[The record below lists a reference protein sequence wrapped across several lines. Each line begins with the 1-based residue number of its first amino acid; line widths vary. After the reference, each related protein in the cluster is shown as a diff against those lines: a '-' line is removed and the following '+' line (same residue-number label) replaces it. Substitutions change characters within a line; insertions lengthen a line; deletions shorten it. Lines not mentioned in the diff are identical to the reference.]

1 MFSKFL
7 TLFKKKI
14 KPEPVAIIDNDS
26 ATYIPFDKLNK
37 FDQIKILGQ
46 VDVTKKSIQAAINR
60 HNLPQAKIQLFDG
73 LKRGFILDITDY
85 VHKNNKM
92 PDPEKMLNNYA
103 TIPGF
108 IETFRSAGITR
119 TEMLCMLIQ
128 LTGADRS
135 YA

>member
-1 MFSKFL
+1 MITLSKLL
-7 TLFKKKI
+7 TLFQKK
-14 KPEPVAIIDNDS
+14 PLPVIVEDYVPFNKLN
-26 ATYIPFDKLNK
+26 TFDKA
-37 FDQIKILGQ
+37 KILGQ
-46 VDVTKKSIQAAINR
+46 LEVTKNSIQSAIKK
-60 HNLPQAKIQLFDG
+60 HNLEQARIQLFNG
-73 LKRGFILDITDY
+73 LKQGFIYDITDF
-85 VHKNNKM
+85 VHSKNKM
-92 PDPEKMLNNYA
+92 PEPEKMLDNYA